1 MGFARVFAGVFV
13 ALLWLLVLL
22 RILLV
27 WTDPAGRTRASRVL
41 FQMTE
46 PMLAPVR
53 RRLPRTGAFDASAVV
68 VLILLG
74 VLWRALL

>member
-1 MGFARVFAGVFV
+1 MTFARVFAGVFV

-22 RILLV
+22 RILLT
-27 WTDPAGRTRASRVL
+27 WTDPGGRTRASRVL

-46 PMLAPVR
+46 PIMAPVR